1 MRNASIAERI
11 KTLPPEILNYIKE
24 LEAGYNRLETNYRHL
39 QFENTVL
46 EEKLKLL
53 TYKRFARSA
62 EQLLADNNQQNL
74 FNEEN
79 SEDNQ
84 DAESKETEAEE
95 TTEVKAHKRRKN
107 PNAGRKPLDPKL
119 PRVKRIID
127 LDAALKT
134 CACGHE
140 LSKIGEE
147 TSEKLHIIPMQIY
160 VEQIVRPKYAC
171 RHCEGTSDEDSPAVK
186 IAPVE
191 AAIIPKGI
199 ATPGLLSCVF
209 TQKFEDH
216 LPYYRQE
223 KQFER
228 LGAAL
233 SRQDMVNWQ
242 RQVYKKVKPLL
253 ALMKE
258 ILKIGPVIRMD
269 ETPVQVFREEARSDI
284 SESRMWLSLGG
295 LPDKPVVMYQ
305 YRKTRAAEHAKEIL
319 EGFSGYLQTD
329 GYKGYDSAL
338 KDNDKIIHVGCF
350 AHARRY
356 FFEAAKISNK
366 ATTAKEGIERIKKLY
381 VIEAGL
387 RKKYA
392 QEEKDDDESANKKI
406 KDFLVERK
414 ALCQPVLAEFNAW
427 LKILENEVP
436 PKTLLGEA
444 VGYSL
449 GQWEKLA
456 RYLDS
461 PYLTPDNN
469 AAENAIRPFVMGRK
483 AWLFCQSP
491 DGAESSCGMYSL
503 IQTAKLNGVNTY
515 QYLKTLFEKVPAAS
529 STEDW
534 ENLLPWNIFKS

>member
-1 MRNASIAERI
+1 MQNTTIAERI

-24 LEAGYNRLETNYRHL
+24 LEANYKYL

-62 EQLLADNNQQNL
+62 EQLLADKNQQNL
-74 FNEEN
+74 FDEEN
-79 SEDNQ
+79 AENNQ
-84 DAESKETEAEE
+84 GRESKETNTQEI
-95 TTEVKAHKRRKN
+95 TEVKSHKRRKN

-127 LDAALKT
+127 LDESQKT
-134 CACGHE
+134 CACEHE

-147 TSEKLHIIPMQIY
+147 ISEKLHIIPMQIY
-160 VEQIVRPKYAC
+160 VEQIIRYKYAC
-171 RHCEGTSDEDSPAVK
+171 RHCEGTSDEDSPTVK

-191 AAIIPKGI
+191 STIIPKGI
-199 ATPGLLSCVF
+199 ATAGLLSCIF

-228 LGAAL
+228 LGVTL
-233 SRQDMVNWQ
+233 SRQDMTNWQ
-242 RQVYKKVKPLL
+242 QHVYKKVKPLL

-258 ILKIGPVIRMD
+258 VIKIGPVIRMD
-269 ETPVQVFREEARSDI
+269 ETPVQVLREQGRCDI

-305 YRKTRAAEHAKEIL
+305 YRKTRAAEHAKEML
-319 EGFSGYLQTD
+319 QGFSGYLQTD
-329 GYKGYDSAL
+329 GYIGYDSAL
-338 KDNDKIIHVGCF
+338 KGNDKIIHVSCF
-350 AHARRY
+350 AHVRRY

-366 ATTAKEGIERIKKLY
+366 ATTAKDGIEHIKKLY
-381 VIEAGL
+381 IIETQL

-392 QEEKDDDESANKKI
+392 QEEKDDEQRCNKKR
-406 KDFLVERK
+406 KDFLTERK
-414 ALCQPVLAEFNAW
+414 TLCQPVLAEFNAW
-427 LKILENEVP
+427 LKILEKEVP

-444 VGYSL
+444 VGYAL
-449 GQWEKLA
+449 GQWEKLVK
-456 RYLDS
+456 YLDS

-515 QYLKTLFEKVPAAS
+515 QYLKTLFEKAPDAS

-534 ENLLPWNIFKS
+534 ENLLPWNIFKF